1 MSKTINIG
9 IDLGTTNSSI
19 VHFDKGEVRIF
30 KDPVGWRDTLP
41 SVVSFRKDRIIVGQK
56 AKEYI
61 EKSPQNV
68 MGLFKRKM
76 GTNESF
82 KVKSLNKSMSP
93 VELSSYVL
101 KELKT
106 FVQSKDINL
115 DSTVITIPASF
126 DTIQSNATKQAG
138 ELAGFKEVV
147 LLQEPIAA
155 SLAYANSKNQDLEK
169 TKWIVYDL
177 GGGTFDVALL
187 EIADGEMKV
196 IDHEGDN
203 FLGGSDFDRLIVE
216 KIVIP
221 YLEENYSFSDLKS
234 DLQNASGKYNKLYY
248 RLLNAA
254 EDVKI
259 QLSTKTSAEIE
270 LSITDESDEE
280 IDEELIITRE
290 EFEKIIK
297 KDAIKTADMIK
308 NILTRN
314 SLRKDDINFILMIG
328 GSTYIPYIR
337 NYISDVLELKI
348 HTDIDPTTAVAVGAA
363 YYAGNKKSEI
373 SNKKQD
379 KKDSK
384 IKIKMAYQKST
395 QEPEEY
401 FAAKVVGNIE
411 NFNYRIVREDSS
423 YDSGLK
429 KLDAKITEDLPLL
442 KNAYNFFTLTIYDSF
457 NNPVQTESIEIS
469 QGKYTISGQPL
480 PEDICL
486 EVDDYH
492 SDKTKLELVF
502 KKNAIL
508 PLKKTI
514 TKDINKTIS
523 RGSSEELIINI
534 LEGNELSIPEANKTL
549 GFVSISGRDI
559 DRDVIKGSDIEI
571 TFEMSESRDLTVSA
585 YVSMTDQEFKQVFN
599 PKVRKVSIEKVAS
612 DIETLTEEIDESIE
626 FAKENNEYEKI
637 EELYTI
643 KTNLE
648 KVEVEVENLDTDDV
662 TDKRYQ
668 VEDQKR
674 TIAQEYYNSI
684 KDEKMQIVKKEYFD
698 IKADV
703 EVLISQYGDY
713 SEQEYFKELV
723 LKEEAYIKS
732 SNISKLSELKEDM
745 ESIKFQMNWKQP
757 DFIKGAFAWIAQD
770 EHNFR
775 DQSRANSLI
784 GRGLKELEKND
795 TEELADI
802 TRELIGLLSKDE
814 QAQVTTGKIG
824 FY

>member
-1 MSKTINIG
+1 MSRTINIG
-9 IDLGTTNSSI
+9 IDLGTTNSAI

-30 KDPVGWRDTLP
+30 KDPIGWRDTLP

-138 ELAGFKEVV
+138 ELAGFKEVI

-187 EIADGEMKV
+187 EIMDGEMKV

-216 KIVIP
+216 RIVIP
-221 YLEENYSFSDLKS
+221 YLEENYNFSDLKR

-270 LSITDESDEE
+270 LLITDESDEE

-297 KDAIKTADMIK
+297 KDTIKTVDMIK

-337 NYISDVLELKI
+337 NYISEVLELNI

-379 KKDSK
+379 EQDSK
-384 IKIKMAYQKST
+384 VKIKMAYQKST
-395 QEPEEY
+395 QESEEY
-401 FAAKVVGNIE
+401 FAAKVIGNIE
-411 NFNYRIVREDSS
+411 NFNYRIVRKDSA

-429 KLDAKITEDLPLL
+429 KLNSRITEDLPLL

-457 NNPVQTESIEIS
+457 NNPVQIESIEIS

-492 SDKTKLELVF
+492 TDKTKLELIF

-514 TKDINKTIS
+514 TKDINRTIS
-523 RGSSEELIINI
+523 KGSSEELIINI
-534 LEGNELSIPEANKTL
+534 LEGDELSIPEANKTL

-559 DRDVIKGSDIEI
+559 NRDVIKGSDIEI

-585 YVSMTDQEFKQVFN
+585 YVSMTDQEFTEVFN
-599 PKVRKVSIEKVAS
+599 PKVRKVSVEKVAT
-612 DIETLTEEIDESIE
+612 DIEILTEEIDESIE
-626 FAKENNEYEKI
+626 FAKQNNEYEKI

-648 KVEVEVENLDTDDV
+648 KVETEVEDLDVDDV

-674 TIAQEYYNSI
+674 SIAQEYYNAI

-698 IKADV
+698 IKSDV

-713 SEQEYFKELV
+713 AEQEYFKELV
-723 LKEEAYIKS
+723 LKEDAYIKS

-757 DFIKGAFAWIAQD
+757 DFVKGAFGWIAQD
-770 EHNFR
+770 EHSFR

-784 GRGLKELEKND
+784 GRGLKELDKND
-795 TEELADI
+795 IEELADI